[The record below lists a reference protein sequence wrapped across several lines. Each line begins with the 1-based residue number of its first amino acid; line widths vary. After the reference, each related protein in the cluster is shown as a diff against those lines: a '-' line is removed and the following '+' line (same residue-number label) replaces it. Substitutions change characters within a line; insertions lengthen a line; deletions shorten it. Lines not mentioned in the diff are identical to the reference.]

1 MAVKK
6 SWHKLTRFMLTVVG
20 NPMIIPGFDVLPISD
35 ESGKET
41 DLGLRMI
48 NWERSTIATREQD
61 NSRTTGLQT

>member
-1 MAVKK
+1 
-6 SWHKLTRFMLTVVG
+6 MLTVVG